1 MGLNPNH
8 DMRTYLIVTTIALIL
23 SSCGESKKEEK
34 TTLKIGQTST
44 QVEATSGTALALSG
58 NDMMQFDKNELL
70 AKGGEKITLTF
81 RHVGQLD
88 KRVMGHNFVLLKP
101 GTDITGFANEA
112 ASAGEASDWIPN
124 DGVQVIAHTK
134 MLGGGQT
141 DVITFDA
148 PEPGVYDFICSF
160 PGHSAMMR
168 GTLTITE

>member
-1 MGLNPNH
+1 
-8 DMRTYLIVTTIALIL
+8 MRTYLMVTALALML
-23 SSCGESKKEEK
+23 SSCGETKKEEK
-34 TTLKIGQTST
+34 TALKIGQNST
-44 QVEATSGTALALSG
+44 QVETPSGTALALSG
-58 NDMMQFDKNELL
+58 NDMMKFDKNELM
-70 AKGGEKITLTF
+70 AKAGEKITLTF
-81 RHVGQLD
+81 RHIGQLE

-112 ASAGEASDWIPN
+112 ASAGEAADWIPN

-168 GTLTITE
+168 GTLTVTQ